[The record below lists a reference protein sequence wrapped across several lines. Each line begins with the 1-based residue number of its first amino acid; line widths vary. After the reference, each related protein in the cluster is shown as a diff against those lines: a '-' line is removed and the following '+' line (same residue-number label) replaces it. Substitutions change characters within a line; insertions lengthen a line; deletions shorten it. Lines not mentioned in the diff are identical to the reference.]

1 MKAIALGLAVA
12 LVAGA
17 SLAQPSDYPNRPVK
31 VIAPF
36 APGGPVDIVARVLAP
51 KLSERLGQQ
60 FYVENHPGGS
70 GNIGTAMAAKAPAD
84 GYTILAIS
92 STLVVNPSLF
102 NKLGFDT
109 TSDLSPVS
117 LVGVSPQV
125 LLVNPNV
132 PATNVQQLIAWVKA
146 SPGKHSYAHAG
157 LGTPGLSRR

>member
-17 SLAQPSDYPNRPVK
+17 GLAQPSDYPNRPVK

-84 GYTILAIS
+84 GYTILVIS

-102 NKLGFDT
+102 NKLGFEYDER
-109 TSDLSPVS
+109 PFP
-117 LVGVSPQV
+117 GVAGRSV
-125 LLVNPNV
+125 
-132 PATNVQQLIAWVKA
+132 AAG
-146 SPGKHSYAHAG
+146 SPGEPECSGHGREAACR
-157 LGTPGLSRR
+157 LGEGKPGQAQLCPCRP

>member
-1 MKAIALGLAVA
+1 
-12 LVAGA
+12 
-17 SLAQPSDYPNRPVK
+17 VK

-84 GYTILAIS
+84 GYTILVIS

-109 TSDLSPVS
+109 T
-117 LVGVSPQV
+117 
-125 LLVNPNV
+125 
-132 PATNVQQLIAWVKA
+132 ATLRRCRWSECRRRFSGEPKSFRHEREGACRLGEGEPGQAQLRPCRPRNA
-146 SPGKHSYAHAG
+146 
-157 LGTPGLSRR
+157 GLSRR